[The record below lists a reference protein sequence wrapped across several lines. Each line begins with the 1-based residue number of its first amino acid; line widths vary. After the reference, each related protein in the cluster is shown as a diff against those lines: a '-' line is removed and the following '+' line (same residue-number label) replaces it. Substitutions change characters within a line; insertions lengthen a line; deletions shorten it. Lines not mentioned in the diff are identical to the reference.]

1 MDYTGSIAVT
11 GKLMSAFTNL
21 NTLFKKNESVKN
33 SSLQLLEPLT
43 CIIRLAMLNFQ
54 EVGTK
59 IAIYNNRI
67 SSQLPNIIQG
77 AKRWVY
83 GNKRN
88 ELHNLYKPI
97 LISLKYY
104 DRNNYSDISI
114 IFDYAVGGLEK
125 LTQTYSE
132 HENDIVCHS
141 IKLYKEILSATKK
154 SKNARAD
161 VESQLND
168 EDITL
173 PLYDKFN
180 QLWNERQIS
189 IISALLQEA
198 EEAKETDEEE
208 ELNALLNAVDQ
219 LLQTK
224 ENSSVKLINKFA
236 LNLTKL

>member
-11 GKLMSAFTNL
+11 SKLMSAFKNL
-21 NTLFKKNESVKN
+21 NALFKSNESVKN
-33 SSLQLLEPLT
+33 SNLQLLEPLT

-54 EVGTK
+54 EIGTK

-67 SSQLPNIIQG
+67 SSQHPNIMQG

-88 ELHNLYKPI
+88 ELHHLYKPI

-104 DRNNYSDISI
+104 DRSNQSDIST
-114 IFDYAVGGLEK
+114 IFDYAVGGLEN

-141 IKLYKEILSATKK
+141 IKLYREILSATKK
-154 SKNARAD
+154 NKQARVD
-161 VESQLND
+161 VETQLRED
-168 EDITL
+168 DITL
-173 PLYDKFN
+173 PLYEQFN
-180 QLWNERQIS
+180 QLWNERLIS
-189 IISALLQEA
+189 IIAALLQEA
-198 EEAKETDEEE
+198 EDAKDTGEEDG
-208 ELNALLNAVDQ
+208 LNALLNAIDQ

-224 ENSSVKLINKFA
+224 ENSSVKLINTFA
-236 LNLTKL
+236 LNLTKS

>member
-54 EVGTK
+54 EIGTK

-67 SSQLPNIIQG
+67 SSQLPNLIQG

-104 DRNNYSDISI
+104 DRNNDSDISI

-154 SKNARAD
+154 SKTARTE
-161 VESQLND
+161 VEAQLSKD
-168 EDITL
+168 DITL
-173 PLYDKFN
+173 PLYEKFN
-180 QLWNERQIS
+180 QLWNERMIS
-189 IISALLQEA
+189 IIAALLQEA
-198 EEAKETDEEE
+198 EEAKDTEEEE

-224 ENSSVKLINKFA
+224 ENSSVKLINRFA

>member
-11 GKLMSAFTNL
+11 GKLMDAFANL
-21 NTLFKKNESVKN
+21 NALFKKNESVKN
-33 SSLQLLEPLT
+33 SNLQLLEPLT

-54 EVGTK
+54 EIGTK

-77 AKRWVY
+77 ATRWVY

-104 DRNNYSDISI
+104 DRSNNMDVST

-125 LTQTYSE
+125 LAQTYSE

-141 IKLYKEILSATKK
+141 IKLYKDILSATKK
-154 SKNARAD
+154 NKHARINI
-161 VESQLND
+161 ENQLKED
-168 EDITL
+168 DITL
-173 PLYDKFN
+173 PLYEQFN
-180 QLWNERQIS
+180 QLWNERQIT

-198 EEAKETDEEE
+198 EDCEEE
-208 ELNALLNAVDQ
+208 PEEVNSMLNAIDQ
-219 LLQTK
+219 LLQVK
-224 ENSSVKLINKFA
+224 ENSSVKIINTFA

>member
-1 MDYTGSIAVT
+1 MNYTGSIAVT
-11 GKLMSAFTNL
+11 GKLMDAMSNL
-21 NTLFKKNESVKN
+21 NALFKKNESIKN
-33 SSLQLLEPLT
+33 SNLQLLEPLT

-54 EVGTK
+54 ENGTK

-67 SSQLPNIIQG
+67 SSQLPNLIQG

-104 DRNNYSDISI
+104 DRNNDADIRT
-114 IFDYAVGGLEK
+114 IFDYAIGGLDK

-141 IKLYKEILSATKK
+141 IKLYREILSTSKK
-154 SKNARAD
+154 NKSSKTD
-161 VESQLND
+161 VESQLK
-168 EDITL
+168 EDDLTL
-173 PLYDKFN
+173 PLYELFN
-180 QLWNERQIS
+180 ELWNERQIS
-189 IISALLQEA
+189 IIASLLQEA
-198 EEAKETDEEE
+198 DVCEEDDEEE
-208 ELNALLNAVDQ
+208 KNAILEAIDK
-219 LLQTK
+219 LLQVK
-224 ENSSVKLINKFA
+224 ENSSVKIINTFT

>member
-104 DRNNYSDISI
+104 DRNNDSDISI

-141 IKLYKEILSATKK
+141 IKLYKEILSTTKK
-154 SKNARAD
+154 SKTARAD

-168 EDITL
+168 DDITL
-173 PLYDKFN
+173 PLYEKFN

-198 EEAKETDEEE
+198 EGAKEEDEEE

>member
-1 MDYTGSIAVT
+1 MDCTGSIAVT

-21 NTLFKKNESVKN
+21 NTMFKKNESVKN

-54 EVGTK
+54 EIGTK

-67 SSQLPNIIQG
+67 SSQLPNLIQG

-104 DRNNYSDISI
+104 DRNNDTDIST

-141 IKLYKEILSATKK
+141 IKLYKEILSTTKK
-154 SKNARAD
+154 SKTARAE
-161 VESQLND
+161 VEAQLSED
-168 EDITL
+168 DITL
-173 PLYDKFN
+173 PLYEKFN
-180 QLWNERQIS
+180 QLWNERLIT
-189 IISALLQEA
+189 IIAALLQEA
-198 EEAKETDEEE
+198 EEAMDTEEKE

-224 ENSSVKLINKFA
+224 ENSSVKLINRFA

>member
-104 DRNNYSDISI
+104 DRNNDSDIST

-154 SKNARAD
+154 SKTARAD

-173 PLYDKFN
+173 PLYEKFN

-198 EEAKETDEEE
+198 EGAKEEDEEE

>member
-1 MDYTGSIAVT
+1 MNYTGSIAVT
-11 GKLMSAFTNL
+11 GKLMDAMSNL
-21 NTLFKKNESVKN
+21 NALFKKNESIKN
-33 SSLQLLEPLT
+33 SNLQLLEPLT

-54 EVGTK
+54 ENGTK

-67 SSQLPNIIQG
+67 SSQLPNLIQG

-104 DRNNYSDISI
+104 DRNNDADIRT
-114 IFDYAVGGLEK
+114 IFDYAIGGLDK

-141 IKLYKEILSATKK
+141 IKLYREILSTSKK
-154 SKNARAD
+154 NKSSKTD
-161 VESQLND
+161 VESQLK
-168 EDITL
+168 EDDLTL
-173 PLYDKFN
+173 PLYELFN
-180 QLWNERQIS
+180 ELWNERQIS
-189 IISALLQEA
+189 IIASLLQEA
-198 EEAKETDEEE
+198 DVCEEDEEE
-208 ELNALLNAVDQ
+208 EKNAILEAIDK
-219 LLQTK
+219 LLQVK
-224 ENSSVKLINKFA
+224 ENSSVKIINTFT

>member
-11 GKLMSAFTNL
+11 GKLMDAFTNL
-21 NTLFKKNESVKN
+21 NTLFKKNDSIKN
-33 SSLQLLEPLT
+33 SNLQLLEPLT

-54 EVGTK
+54 EIGTK

-67 SSQLPNIIQG
+67 SSQLPNLMQG

-97 LISLKYY
+97 LIALKYY
-104 DRNNYSDISI
+104 DRSNDEHIST

-154 SKNARAD
+154 SKNSRAD
-161 VESQLND
+161 VELQLKND
-168 EDITL
+168 DVTL
-173 PLYDKFN
+173 PLYEQFN
-180 QLWNERQIS
+180 QLWNGRQIT
-189 IISALLQEA
+189 IISELLQEA
-198 EEAKETDEEE
+198 EEVSDTEDVD
-208 ELNALLNAVDQ
+208 ELNALLNAIDQ
-219 LLQTK
+219 LLQVK
-224 ENSSVKLINKFA
+224 ENSSVKIINTFT

>member
-33 SSLQLLEPLT
+33 SNLQLLEPLT

-104 DRNNYSDISI
+104 DRNNNSDIST
-114 IFDYAVGGLEK
+114 IFEYAIGGLEN

-154 SKNARAD
+154 QNARSD
-161 VESQLND
+161 VESQLSKD
-168 EDITL
+168 DITL
-173 PLYDKFN
+173 PLYERFN

-198 EEAKETDEEE
+198 EEAYENEEE
-208 ELNALLNAVDQ
+208 DELNALLNAIDQ

>member
-11 GKLMSAFTNL
+11 GKLMDAFTNL
-21 NTLFKKNESVKN
+21 NALFKKNDSIKN
-33 SSLQLLEPLT
+33 SNLQLLEPLT

-54 EVGTK
+54 EIGTK

-67 SSQLPNIIQG
+67 SSQLPNLMQG

-104 DRNNYSDISI
+104 DRSNDENIST

-125 LTQTYSE
+125 LTHTYSE

-154 SKNARAD
+154 SKSARTDIENQLKDDD
-161 VESQLND
+161 V
-168 EDITL
+168 TL
-173 PLYDKFN
+173 PLYEQFN
-180 QLWNERQIS
+180 QLWNDRQIM
-189 IISALLQEA
+189 IISELLQEA
-198 EEAKETDEEE
+198 EEVSGTEEVD
-208 ELNALLNAVDQ
+208 ELNALLNAIDQ
-219 LLQTK
+219 LLQVK
-224 ENSSVKLINKFA
+224 ENSSVKIINTFT

>member
-11 GKLMSAFTNL
+11 GKLMDAFTNL

-33 SSLQLLEPLT
+33 SNLQLLEPLT

-54 EVGTK
+54 ENGTK

-67 SSQLPNIIQG
+67 TSQLPNIIQG

-97 LISLKYY
+97 IIALKYY
-104 DRNNYSDISI
+104 DRNNDDNISA
-114 IFDYAVGGLEK
+114 IFDFAVNGLDK
-125 LTQTYSE
+125 LTHTYSE

-141 IKLYKEILSATKK
+141 IKLYKDILSETKK
-154 SKNARAD
+154 NKK
-161 VESQLND
+161 SQSYAENQLSE
-168 EDITL
+168 EDITS
-173 PLYDKFN
+173 PLYEQFN
-180 QLWNERQIS
+180 NLWSERQIY
-189 IISALLQEA
+189 IIAALLQEA
-198 EEAKETDEEE
+198 DVANEEE
-208 ELNALLNAVDQ
+208 DKELLQSILDAIDQ
-219 LLQTK
+219 LLQAK
-224 ENSSVKLINKFA
+224 ENASVKIINMFT

>member
-21 NTLFKKNESVKN
+21 NTMFKKNESVKN

-54 EVGTK
+54 EIGTK

-67 SSQLPNIIQG
+67 SSQLPNLIQG

-104 DRNNYSDISI
+104 DRNNDTDIST

-141 IKLYKEILSATKK
+141 IKLYKEILSTTKK
-154 SKNARAD
+154 SKTARAE
-161 VESQLND
+161 VEAQLSED
-168 EDITL
+168 DITL
-173 PLYDKFN
+173 PLYEKFN
-180 QLWNERQIS
+180 QLWNERLIT
-189 IISALLQEA
+189 IIAALLQEA
-198 EEAKETDEEE
+198 EEAMDTEEKE

-224 ENSSVKLINKFA
+224 ENSSVKLINRFA

>member
-21 NTLFKKNESVKN
+21 NTMFKKNESVKN

-54 EVGTK
+54 EIGTK

-104 DRNNYSDISI
+104 DRNNNADVST

-141 IKLYKEILSATKK
+141 IKLYKEILSTTKK
-154 SKNARAD
+154 SKSARAEVETQLSEDD
-161 VESQLND
+161 V
-168 EDITL
+168 TL
-173 PLYDKFN
+173 PLYEKFN
-180 QLWNERQIS
+180 QLWNERLIS
-189 IISALLQEA
+189 IIASLLQEA
-198 EEAKETDEEE
+198 EDAKDAEEEE
-208 ELNALLNAVDQ
+208 ELNAILNAVDQ

-224 ENSSVKLINKFA
+224 ENSSVKLINRFA

>member
-1 MDYTGSIAVT
+1 MDYTGSVAVT
-11 GKLMSAFTNL
+11 GKLMSAFTTL
-21 NTLFKKNESVKN
+21 NTMFKKNESIKN
-33 SSLQLLEPLT
+33 SHLQLLDPLT

-54 EVGTK
+54 EIGTK

-67 SSQLPNIIQG
+67 SAQLPNIIQG

-104 DRNNYSDISI
+104 DRNNDTSIST
-114 IFDYAVGGLEK
+114 IFNYAVGGLEK

-141 IKLYKEILSATKK
+141 IKLYKEILSTTKK
-154 SKNARAD
+154 SQNARAD
-161 VESQLND
+161 VESQLSED
-168 EDITL
+168 DITL
-173 PLYDKFN
+173 PLYEKFN
-180 QLWNERQIS
+180 QLWNERMIS
-189 IISALLQEA
+189 IIASLLQEA
-198 EEAKETDEEE
+198 EEAKETDEED
-208 ELNALLNAVDQ
+208 ELNALLNAIDQ

>member
-11 GKLMSAFTNL
+11 GKLMDAFTNL
-21 NTLFKKNESVKN
+21 NALFKKNDSIKN
-33 SSLQLLEPLT
+33 SNLQLLEPLT

-54 EVGTK
+54 EIGTK

-67 SSQLPNIIQG
+67 SSQLPNLMQG

-104 DRNNYSDISI
+104 DRSNDENIST

-125 LTQTYSE
+125 LTHTYSE

-154 SKNARAD
+154 SKSARTDIENQLKDDD
-161 VESQLND
+161 V
-168 EDITL
+168 TL
-173 PLYDKFN
+173 PLYEQFN
-180 QLWNERQIS
+180 QLWNDRQIM
-189 IISALLQEA
+189 IISELLQEA
-198 EEAKETDEEE
+198 EEVSETEEVD
-208 ELNALLNAVDQ
+208 ELNALLNAIDQ
-219 LLQTK
+219 LLQVK
-224 ENSSVKLINKFA
+224 ENSSVKIINTFT

>member
-21 NTLFKKNESVKN
+21 NTMFKKNESVKN

-54 EVGTK
+54 EIGTK

-104 DRNNYSDISI
+104 DRNNNADVST

-141 IKLYKEILSATKK
+141 IKLYKEILSTTKK
-154 SKNARAD
+154 SKSARAEVETQLSEDD
-161 VESQLND
+161 V
-168 EDITL
+168 TL
-173 PLYDKFN
+173 PLYEKFN
-180 QLWNERQIS
+180 QLWNERLIS
-189 IISALLQEA
+189 IIASLLQEA
-198 EEAKETDEEE
+198 EDAKDSEEEE

-224 ENSSVKLINKFA
+224 ENSSVKLINRFA

>member
-11 GKLMSAFTNL
+11 GKLMDAFTKL
-21 NTLFKKNESVKN
+21 NTLFTKNESIKN
-33 SSLQLLEPLT
+33 SNLQLLEPLT

-54 EVGTK
+54 EIGTK

-67 SSQLPNIIQG
+67 SSQLPNLMQG

-104 DRNNYSDISI
+104 DRSNDSDIST

-125 LTQTYSE
+125 LAQTYSE

-154 SKNARAD
+154 HKHARTD
-161 VESQLND
+161 VETQLKD
-168 EDITL
+168 DDVTL
-173 PLYDKFN
+173 PLYEQFN

-189 IISALLQEA
+189 IVSALLQEA
-198 EEAKETDEEE
+198 DDIINTDETE
-208 ELNALLNAVDQ
+208 ELNALLNAIDQ
-219 LLQTK
+219 LLQVK
-224 ENSSVKLINKFA
+224 ENSSVKIINTFT
-236 LNLTKL
+236 LNLTKM

>member
-21 NTLFKKNESVKN
+21 NTMFKKNESVKN

-54 EVGTK
+54 EIGTK

-67 SSQLPNIIQG
+67 SSQLPNLIQG

-104 DRNNYSDISI
+104 DRNNDTDIST

-141 IKLYKEILSATKK
+141 IKLYKEILSTTKK
-154 SKNARAD
+154 SKTARAE
-161 VESQLND
+161 VEAQLSED
-168 EDITL
+168 DITL
-173 PLYDKFN
+173 PLYEKFN
-180 QLWNERQIS
+180 QLWNERLIT
-189 IISALLQEA
+189 IIAALLQEA
-198 EEAKETDEEE
+198 EEAKDTEEKE

-224 ENSSVKLINKFA
+224 ENSSVKLINRFA

>member
-1 MDYTGSIAVT
+1 MIYTYGLYWKHCRNRQINECIY
-11 GKLMSAFTNL
+11 K
-21 NTLFKKNESVKN
+21 FKYNVQKNESVKN
-33 SSLQLLEPLT
+33 SNLQLLEPLT

-54 EVGTK
+54 EIGTK

-67 SSQLPNIIQG
+67 SSQLPNLIQG

-104 DRNNYSDISI
+104 DRNNDTDIST

-141 IKLYKEILSATKK
+141 IKLYKEILSTTKK
-154 SKNARAD
+154 SKTARAEVETQLSEDD
-161 VESQLND
+161 V
-168 EDITL
+168 TL
-173 PLYDKFN
+173 PLYEKFN
-180 QLWNERQIS
+180 QLWNERLIS
-189 IISALLQEA
+189 IIALCYKKQRMLKMQR
-198 EEAKETDEEE
+198 K
-208 ELNALLNAVDQ
+208 
-219 LLQTK
+219 K
-224 ENSSVKLINKFA
+224 KS
-236 LNLTKL
+236 

>member
-1 MDYTGSIAVT
+1 MDYTGSLAVT
-11 GKLMSAFTNL
+11 GKLMDAFTNL

-33 SSLQLLEPLT
+33 SNLQLLEPLT

-54 EVGTK
+54 ENGTK

-97 LISLKYY
+97 IIALKYY
-104 DRNNYSDISI
+104 DRNNDDNISA
-114 IFDYAVGGLEK
+114 IFDFAVNGLDK
-125 LTQTYSE
+125 LTHTYSE
-132 HENDIVCHS
+132 NENDIVCHS
-141 IKLYKEILSATKK
+141 IKLYKDILSETKKHKK
-154 SKNARAD
+154 SKTC
-161 VESQLND
+161 VESQLSD

-173 PLYDKFN
+173 TLYEQFN
-180 QLWNERQIS
+180 NLWSNQQIY
-189 IISALLQEA
+189 IVAALLKEA
-198 EEAKETDEEE
+198 DVASDNEDDD
-208 ELNALLNAVDQ
+208 LLQSILGSIDQ
-219 LLQTK
+219 LLQAK
-224 ENSSVKLINKFA
+224 ENASVKIINTFT

>member
-1 MDYTGSIAVT
+1 MNYTGSIAVT
-11 GKLMSAFTNL
+11 GKLMDAVSNL
-21 NTLFKKNESVKN
+21 NALFKKNESIKN
-33 SSLQLLEPLT
+33 SNLQLLEPLT

-54 EVGTK
+54 ENGTK

-67 SSQLPNIIQG
+67 SSQLPNLIQG

-104 DRNNYSDISI
+104 DRNNDVDIRT
-114 IFDYAVGGLEK
+114 IFDYAIGGLDK

-141 IKLYKEILSATKK
+141 IKLYREILSTSKK
-154 SKNARAD
+154 NKSSKTY
-161 VESQLND
+161 VESQLK
-168 EDITL
+168 EDDLTS
-173 PLYDKFN
+173 PLYELFN
-180 QLWNERQIS
+180 ELWNERQIS
-189 IISALLQEA
+189 IIAALLQEA
-198 EEAKETDEEE
+198 EVCEENEEE
-208 ELNALLNAVDQ
+208 ICAILEAIDK
-219 LLQTK
+219 LLQVK
-224 ENSSVKLINKFA
+224 ENSSVKIINTFT

>member
-21 NTLFKKNESVKN
+21 NTMFKKNESVKN
-33 SSLQLLEPLT
+33 SNLQLLEPLT

-54 EVGTK
+54 EIGTK

-67 SSQLPNIIQG
+67 SSQLPNLIQG

-104 DRNNYSDISI
+104 DRNNDTDIST

-141 IKLYKEILSATKK
+141 IKLYKEILSTTKK
-154 SKNARAD
+154 NKTARVEVETQLSEDD
-161 VESQLND
+161 V
-168 EDITL
+168 TL
-173 PLYDKFN
+173 PLYEKFN
-180 QLWNERQIS
+180 QLWNERLIS
-189 IISALLQEA
+189 IIASLLQEA
-198 EEAKETDEEE
+198 EDAKDAEEEE
-208 ELNALLNAVDQ
+208 ELNAILNAVDQ

>member
-11 GKLMSAFTNL
+11 SKLMSAFTNL
-21 NTLFKKNESVKN
+21 NALFKKNESVKN

-54 EVGTK
+54 EIGTK

-67 SSQLPNIIQG
+67 SSQLPNIMQG

-88 ELHNLYKPI
+88 ELHHLYKPI

-104 DRNNYSDISI
+104 DRSNHSDIST
-114 IFDYAVGGLEK
+114 IFDYAVGGLEN

-141 IKLYKEILSATKK
+141 IKLYKEILSATKQNK
-154 SKNARAD
+154 QARVD
-161 VESQLND
+161 VESQLKD
-168 EDITL
+168 DDITL
-173 PLYDKFN
+173 PLYEQFN
-180 QLWNERQIS
+180 QLWNERLIS
-189 IISALLQEA
+189 IIAALLQEA
-198 EEAKETDEEE
+198 EDAKDIDQDG
-208 ELNALLNAVDQ
+208 LNALLNAIDQ

-224 ENSSVKLINKFA
+224 ENSSVKLINTFA
-236 LNLTKL
+236 LNLTKS